1 MNNETIQKK
10 KTGDTMAFDGFTV
23 HALTD
28 ELSELLTDRR
38 ISKIAQPEPEEILF
52 TIKMPRGTQRLLISA
67 NASLPL
73 IYLTSENKPA
83 PALAPNF
90 CMVLR
95 KHIANGRIK
104 KIEQI
109 GLERVIRFTIEH
121 LDELGDSREKYLY
134 VEIMGKHSNII
145 FTNEENVIIDSI
157 KHISFQV
164 SSVREVLPGKKYFI
178 PTQEGRKDPLK
189 EDESGF
195 QKLAEG
201 KALPIYQA
209 IYSSYIG
216 FSPLMANELCCRAGL
231 DGDQSTASLTKED
244 KDRCAHEFSSLMKD
258 LKEKNYHPAIIYD
271 KGREKPIEFTVLP
284 LTIYAGSEVKN
295 FQSVSEMLETYYAE
309 RNIYTNMHQKS
320 SDLRKI
326 VQTLIQR
333 NEKKLFLQKKQLKDT
348 DKMDKYRLRGELLQ
362 AYAYSIPEG
371 SKEVLLDNWYDGSK
385 VKVSLD
391 PQKTPMENAS
401 RLFEKY
407 QKLKRTR
414 EELSVFCKETES
426 TLRHLES
433 IRANL
438 DLCEN
443 EADIEE
449 IRSEMEDAGFVHK
462 KYGKKKSRKIRSL
475 PLHFVTKD
483 GFHLYVGK
491 NNHQNDELTFHFATG
506 NDLWFHAKKMPGS
519 HVILKTEGREVP
531 DHDYEIAAALA
542 AFYSSGRDNDK
553 LEVDYL
559 RKKNVKKP
567 NGSAPGFVVYYTN
580 YSMTVKPSVSEV
592 EEVKES

>member
-1 MNNETIQKK
+1 MS
-10 KTGDTMAFDGFTV
+10 FDGFTI

-28 ELSELLTDRR
+28 ELSDLLTDRR

-52 TIKMPRGTQRLLISA
+52 TIKMPRGTARLLISA

-73 IYLTSENKPA
+73 IYLTSENKTA

-104 KIEQI
+104 KIEQM

-121 LDELGDSREKYLY
+121 MDELGDTREKYLY

-164 SSVREVLPGKKYFI
+164 SSVREVLPGKQYFI
-178 PTQEGRKDPLK
+178 PAQEGRKDPLSETA
-189 EDESGF
+189 EDF
-195 QKLAEG
+195 AATVMK
-201 KALPIYQA
+201 KPLPIFKA
-209 IYSSYIG
+209 IYSSYTG
-216 FSPLMANELCCRAGL
+216 FSPLTANELCYRAGL
-231 DGDQSTASLTKED
+231 DGDQSTASLTNI
-244 KDRCAHEFSSLMKD
+244 DRDRLSQEFASLMSD
-258 LKEKNYHPAIIYD
+258 LKERNYRPAIIYD
-271 KGREKPIEFTVLP
+271 QGTEKPIEFTVLP
-284 LTIYAGSEVKN
+284 LTIYEDKDQKAFDSI
-295 FQSVSEMLETYYAE
+295 SEMLETYYAE
-309 RNIYTNMHQKS
+309 RNVYTNMHQKS

-326 VQTLIQR
+326 IQTLIQR
-333 NEKKLFLQKKQLKDT
+333 NEKKLNLQEKQLKDT
-348 DKMDKYRLRGELLQ
+348 DKMDSYRLKGELVQ

-371 SKEVLLDNWYDGSK
+371 SKEAILDNWYDGSK
-385 VKVSLD
+385 MKVSLD
-391 PQKTPMENAS
+391 PQKTPMENANH
-401 RLFEKY
+401 FFDKY

-414 EELSVFCKETES
+414 EELSVFCKETEA
-426 TLRHLES
+426 TLQHLLS

-443 EADIEE
+443 EADIAE
-449 IRSEMEDAGFVHK
+449 IRSEMEEAGFLHK
-462 KYGKKKSRKIRSL
+462 KYGKKKVRQVKSR
-475 PLHFVTKD
+475 PLHFVTAD

-491 NNHQNDELTFHFATG
+491 NNHQNDDLTFHFANG

-542 AFYSSGRDNDK
+542 AYYSSGRDNDK

-559 RKKNVKKP
+559 RRKNVKKP

-580 YSMTVKPSVSEV
+580 YSITVKPSLAEV
-592 EEVKES
+592 TEVRE